1 MAVRAFKYGS
11 LVLAVVGVAILLLV
25 AWQSQVPVVEIG
37 SLSGTMNWAY
47 VRVEGIVTR
56 QPAYDPGDGTLM
68 LWVGDGSGEMMVM
81 AYRSEAEWLVNE
93 GLVPTMGDGVALE
106 GTLRI
111 KEEFRYLV
119 LNVPQHTELRPAEP
133 VEVPIDQVSTAR
145 LYQRVIVRGVIRDDR
160 SPYEGLRILT
170 LRDANGEIEAT
181 LPTDAVALTGAW
193 PDLHVG
199 QSVEVTGTVDSYSGT
214 PQISVARGS
223 DLIVL
228 DEALAIAVERRIS
241 DLSAAATSEMVVVE
255 GVVARVNPFS
265 AGVKLTLD
273 DDSGTVTL
281 LLWQD
286 LYELLDDSGALVEG
300 MRVRAQGELAEFR
313 GELEIVPELP
323 SDVVVLGAAERVVHE
338 RQLGEL
344 SPGDRGQVVR
354 VEGVLRSLRTFS
366 AGARGTLDDGTGT
379 VTLLLWQEV
388 YDGLSDASPLVPGA
402 VVRVEGDVDEY
413 RGELEIVPRAP
424 ADVSV
429 VDLVELPLEEVAIGQ
444 LSADDL
450 GQMVQIDGQIAEV
463 IPFSAGMK
471 YTLDDGTGTITL
483 LLWQKVHEGLQD
495 PAALTMTAWLSVR
508 GEVAEHQGNLEL
520 IPQFPADIKVTTA
533 AELVTVTPTLAL
545 QPTSQPTPQ
554 PTSQPTP
561 QPTNQPTPQPTSQPT
576 PPPVPQPIA
585 NITAGDAGRMS
596 LVQGRI
602 VGIDYFSAGVKYSLD
617 DGTGRIILLVWQNV
631 LEEIAN
637 RHDLFPGS
645 QVRVEGEI
653 EEYQGELEIVPRRGS
668 DVVVLV
674 RGEGLPIEERA
685 VNTVTPADEGR
696 TFVVQGRVTRTE
708 SKGWLRVWIDDGT
721 GELLIFVP
729 GREVGYLPAGIGPGV
744 QLRVTGIV
752 DIYNG
757 QLEIIPL
764 AGADVEVR

>member
-11 LVLAVVGVAILLLV
+11 LVLAVVGVAVLLLV
-25 AWQSQVPVVEIG
+25 ARQSQVPVVQIG

-56 QPAYDPGDGTLM
+56 QPTYDPDDGTLR

-111 KEEFRYLV
+111 KEEFQYLV
-119 LNVPQHTELRPAEP
+119 LNVPQHTELQPAEP
-133 VEVPIDQVSTAR
+133 VEVAIDQVSADR
-145 LYQRVIVRGVIRDDR
+145 LYQRVVVRGVIRDDR

-170 LRDANGEIEAT
+170 LRDAGGEIEVT
-181 LPTDAVALTGAW
+181 LPTDAAALTGAW
-193 PDLHVG
+193 PDLRVG
-199 QSVEVTGTVDSYSGT
+199 QSVEVTGTVDSYRGT
-214 PQISVARGS
+214 PQISAGRGS
-223 DLIVL
+223 DLDVL
-228 DEALAIAVERRIS
+228 DEALAIAVERRIG
-241 DLSAAATSEMVVVE
+241 DLSAAAASEMVVVE
-255 GVVARVNPFS
+255 GVVAKVNPFS

-273 DDSGTVTL
+273 DDDGTVTL

-286 LYELLDDSGALVEG
+286 LYELLDDSGTLVEG
-300 MRVRAQGELAEFR
+300 MRVRAQGELAEYR

-323 SDVVVLGAAERVVHE
+323 SDVTVLGAAERVVHE
-338 RQLGEL
+338 RQLGAL
-344 SPGDRGQVVR
+344 SPGDQGQVVR
-354 VEGVLRSLRTFS
+354 VEGVLKSLRTFS
-366 AGARGTLDDGTGT
+366 AGAKGTLDDDTGT
-379 VTLLLWQEV
+379 ITLLLWQEV
-388 YDGLSDASPLVPGA
+388 YDGLPDPSALVPGA
-402 VVRVEGDVDEY
+402 VIRVEGDVDEY

-429 VDLVELPLEEVAIGQ
+429 VGLVELPLEEVAIGQ
-444 LSADDL
+444 LSTDDL
-450 GQMVQIDGQIAEV
+450 GQTVQIDGQIAEV
-463 IPFSAGMK
+463 IPFSAGIK

-483 LLWQKVHEGLQD
+483 LLWQEIREGLED
-495 PAALTMTAWLSVR
+495 PAALTMTARLSAR
-508 GEVAEHQGNLEL
+508 GGVAEYQGDLEL
-520 IPQFPADIKVTTA
+520 IPQFPSDIKVTTA
-533 AELVTVTPTLAL
+533 AELATFTPTLAL

-554 PTSQPTP
+554 PTSR
-561 QPTNQPTPQPTSQPT
+561 PTSQPT
-576 PPPVPQPIA
+576 TKPTSQPAPSPVPQSIA
-585 NITAGDAGRMS
+585 SITAGDAGRMS
-596 LVQGRI
+596 LVEGHI
-602 VGIDYFSAGVKYSLD
+602 AGIDYFSSGVKYSLE

-631 LEEIAN
+631 MEEIAS

-674 RGEGLPIEERA
+674 RGGSLPIEERTVGA
-685 VNTVTPADEGR
+685 VTPADEGR
-696 TFVVQGRVTRTE
+696 TFVVQGKVTRTE

-729 GREVGYLPAGIGPGV
+729 EREVGYLPMGIGPGV
-744 QLRVTGIV
+744 QLRITGEV